1 MIRIKKEFI
10 IEKFKLYPLTYTLMI
25 LNILIFIVPQ
35 IFTVWFEPIYQEGAL
50 NGYWV
55 VIEGQIYRLL
65 TSIFLHADA
74 MHIVMNMLSI
84 YMVGT
89 MVERLFS
96 KVSYLSIYF
105 ISAFFGSFASIYMHL
120 GGWAVGASGAIF
132 GLFGAL
138 AGFAW
143 VHKETHKEE
152 FMHFMRQFGVILL
165 INLVL
170 GFVIPDI
177 DVSAHVGGLVTGI
190 IGGMI
195 LAKSQKYLFIYV
207 LGSLFILS
215 IIYEQLPALYAHM
228 L

>member
-96 KVSYLSIYF
+96 KTIYLGIYF
-105 ISAFFGSFASIYMHL
+105 ISGLFGSFLSMYVHTE
-120 GGWAVGASGAIF
+120 GWAVGASGAIF
-132 GLFGAL
+132 GIFGAL

-143 VHKETHKEE
+143 IHRQTMRTQFID
-152 FMHFMRQFGVILL
+152 FMKNFGVILL
-165 INLVL
+165 INLGIGLLFPSV
-170 GFVIPDI
+170 DM
-177 DVSAHVGGLVTGI
+177 SAHIGGLVAGLA
-190 IGGMI
+190 GGMVV
-195 LAKSQKYLFIYV
+195 AKNPKYLWAYLV
-207 LGSLFILS
+207 VSVALLVGAYGYLSSL
-215 IIYEQLPALYAHM
+215 YM
-228 L
+228 